1 MTSLRKPSLAVKRAG
16 TRPAC
21 KPPTNH
27 PKLPTNEQGSQRR
40 LKNLVKRL
48 KRKGIY
54 EEYNSIIQDQL
65 EGIVVPAPLIATGK
79 EFYVPH
85 KTVVKETAETTKLR
99 VVYDASAKET
109 VSQPSLN
116 DCLNLGPSLQNHL
129 WAILVR
135 SRFHPIL
142 LTGDLEKAFLQVR
155 IREAER
161 DSLRFHW
168 KTPGR
173 DEVVVYR
180 FTRALFGL
188 TCCPFLLGGVLNE
201 H

>member
-1 MTSLRKPSLAVKRAG
+1 M
-16 TRPAC
+16 
-21 KPPTNH
+21 
-27 PKLPTNEQGSQRR
+27 
-40 LKNLVKRL
+40 KRL
-48 KRKGIY
+48 ERKGIH

-65 EGIVVPAPLIATGK
+65 EKGIVEPAPLIATGN

-85 KTVVKETAETTKLR
+85 KPVVKETADATKLR

-116 DCLNLGPSLQNHL
+116 DCLNPGPSLQNHL
-129 WAILVR
+129 CDILVG

-168 KTPGR
+168 KATGR
-173 DEVVVYR
+173 DEVVVY
-180 FTRALFGL
+180 
-188 TCCPFLLGGVLNE
+188 
-201 H
+201 